1 MIYLIFHRFVMG
13 VTNESWFS
21 IIVDHKR
28 HGTMDEFKYDNR
40 KENLRKVT
48 RSRNNQ
54 NIHRRKDNTSGV
66 TGVTWHKGQNAW
78 YASISINK
86 KRISLGYFSD
96 FEEAVKARK
105 AAEEEYFGEYSFE
118 NSQKII

>member
-1 MIYLIFHRFVMG
+1 
-13 VTNESWFS
+13 
-21 IIVDHKR
+21 
-28 HGTMDEFKYDNR
+28 MDEFKYDNR